1 VGRVLTLEIPMEEEE
16 EKVLII
22 IIIIHILY
30 ATVRL

>member
-1 VGRVLTLEIPMEEEE
+1 LTLEIPMEEEE